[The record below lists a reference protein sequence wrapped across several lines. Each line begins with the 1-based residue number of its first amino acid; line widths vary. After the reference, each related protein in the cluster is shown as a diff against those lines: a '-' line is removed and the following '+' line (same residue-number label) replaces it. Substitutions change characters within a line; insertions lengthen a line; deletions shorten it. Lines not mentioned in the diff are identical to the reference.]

1 MSPYDPNPEIIAASS
16 AELQKVA
23 AWLSQHEKSPENPK
37 TVLIGGWAVDAYN
50 PYLGSVDIDLVTN
63 SRIKQSLMYHL
74 QSREGYQYH
83 SRFPF
88 GKTVFKETLPGEI
101 ILDFETREVIYPFEG
116 HPNLPFKL
124 DILDGNIVTKR
135 VRGGVE
141 MAVPN
146 RATLLFLKM
155 KAAWDRGYR
164 LEHSIPL
171 IDSEWEAGKRIK
183 DFADIL
189 ALIDQGVDR
198 RWDIDIEIL
207 GSLLS
212 QYGFLNGLI
221 LEIPELTEIDAI
233 SSRYGRMDIPT
244 IRSTC
249 IALDSI
255 L

>member
-1 MSPYDPNPEIIAASS
+1 MPAYDPNPRIITASS
-16 AELQKVA
+16 AELLKIAV
-23 AWLSQHEKSPENPK
+23 WLSEHEKNPDNPK

-63 SRIKQSLMYHL
+63 SKMKRSLMYHL
-74 QSREGYQYH
+74 TSREGYQYD

-88 GKTVFKETLPGEI
+88 GKTVFKETPPGEI
-101 ILDFETREVIYPFEG
+101 ILDFETREVIYSFEG

-124 DILDGNIVTKR
+124 DILDGNVVTKP
-135 VRGGVE
+135 VRGGVG

-164 LEHSIPL
+164 IEHSIPL
-171 IDSEWEAGKRIK
+171 IDPEWEAGKRVK

-189 ALIDQGVDR
+189 ALIDPGTGG

-212 QYGFLNGLI
+212 QYRFLKGLI
-221 LEIPELTEIDAI
+221 LEIPELPEIDAI
-233 SSRYGRMDIPT
+233 SNRYGRIDMST
-244 IRSTC
+244 IRSIC